1 MTQERSFQPAAPD
14 KIKDLAERESSEDVV
29 DQQTAAAAAELEA
42 EDHNAERTADE
53 RRRTAADRAAASETA
68 TNEGRLDRGADP
80 AEGRR

>member
-1 MTQERSFQPAAPD
+1 MTEKRSFQPDSP
-14 KIKDLAERESSEDVV
+14 KEIKDLAGRESSQDVV

-42 EDHNAERTADE
+42 EDHNAERTPDE
-53 RRRTAADRAAASETA
+53 RRQKA

>member
-42 EDHNAERTADE
+42 EDHNAER
-53 RRRTAADRAAASETA
+53 RRTAADRAAASETA